1 VTCYVPFQNLGW
13 PQAAYQTRSKATP
26 SSYSLSR
33 HPSSVAAFRHDE
45 RMDVNRPSLGEFTR
59 RLLREEGIE
68 LLLPPSIVEIAVPI
82 VGMVSQHIPAR
93 LLLPDVNSHPFDYVS
108 LMHEEKEIGRLGGME
123 PSLEI
128 VWIEGEIKHLIHK
141 IIELVEEFL
150 SAGYP
155 GCRDCLGPA
164 ATEPWD
170 ESCYR

>member
-1 VTCYVPFQNLGW
+1 MDAN
-13 PQAAYQTRSKATP
+13 RS
-26 SSYSLSR
+26 
-33 HPSSVAAFRHDE
+33 
-45 RMDVNRPSLGEFTR
+45 SLGEFTR

-68 LLLPPSIVEIAVPI
+68 LLLPSSIVEIAEPI

-108 LMHEEKEIGRLGGME
+108 LMHGKKEIGRLGGME

-128 VWIEGEIKHLIHK
+128 VWVEGEINHLIHR

-150 SAGYP
+150 GAGYP

-170 ESCYR
+170 ESRFR